1 MKWEWLGVAGNRRE
15 HSERDYVIRT
25 GGQVIRASGRLEADG
40 KLTVIMD
47 TAQRRVDVVEDHD
60 HLVIFEAGN
69 TCRLKRL
76 SDGGHSTEEEA
87 AGNLISPMPGTII
100 EVTASE
106 GQQVSKG
113 DTLLV
118 LEAMKIEHT
127 IVAPHDG
134 TVQAQHYRAGD
145 MVEEGVE
152 LLVLADK

>member
-1 MKWEWLGVAGNRRE
+1 M
-15 HSERDYVIRT
+15 
-25 GGQVIRASGRLEADG
+25 RASGWLEADAR
-40 KLTVIMD
+40 LTAIMD
-47 TAQRRVDVVEDHD
+47 GTQRRVDVVEDHD

-69 TCRLKRL
+69 TFRLKRL
-76 SDGGHSTEEEA
+76 SGGVHSIDEET

-100 EVTASE
+100 EVMAGE

-127 IVAPHDG
+127 IVAPRDG
-134 TVQAQHYRAGD
+134 TVQAMHYRAGD

-152 LLVLADK
+152 LLVLAER

>member
-1 MKWEWLGVAGNRRE
+1 
-15 HSERDYVIRT
+15 
-25 GGQVIRASGRLEADG
+25 
-40 KLTVIMD
+40 MD

-69 TCRLKRL
+69 TFRLKRL
-76 SDGGHSTEEEA
+76 SGGGHSIDEEA

-100 EVTASE
+100 EVMAGE

-127 IVAPHDG
+127 IVAPRGG
-134 TVQAQHYRAGD
+134 TVETLHFRAGD

-152 LLVLADK
+152 LLVLAEN